1 MFPKG
6 MNFPHWATKEE
17 AESSGMQ
24 LTFSD
29 WISVKQKAQLKAP
42 SAVAAASFAAR
53 QQTFVAWGALPGWV
67 KPSLSCGLFALTTE
81 SLCFV
86 FSACRAASAACWTP
100 WPGLALGVRRPCCPL
115 QNMPR
120 DVGRSECAWTS
131 TSPTQT
137 RCLPPI
143 SAGGNALTCGGVLS
157 GEIGRVLYLFVL

>member
-53 QQTFVAWGALPGWV
+53 QQTFVAWGALPG
-67 KPSLSCGLFALTTE
+67 
-81 SLCFV
+81 
-86 FSACRAASAACWTP
+86 
-100 WPGLALGVRRPCCPL
+100 
-115 QNMPR
+115 
-120 DVGRSECAWTS
+120 
-131 TSPTQT
+131 
-137 RCLPPI
+137 
-143 SAGGNALTCGGVLS
+143 
-157 GEIGRVLYLFVL
+157 